1 VPERDTLKLVIVGH
15 LDHGKSTLIGRLL
28 HDTGSLSPEK
38 LEEIRQVSRERGR
51 EVEYAHLMDHL
62 QEERRDEMT
71 IDTAQAFFRTPRR
84 DYVIIDAPGH
94 RELMRNMI
102 TGTSQAE
109 AAVLVVDVCEGVR
122 EQTQRHAH
130 FLALMGIRQ
139 VVVWINKMDK
149 VRHDRARFEAVAE
162 AARQYL
168 KAVGLV
174 PEWCIPGSALL
185 GENVEHR
192 AGLPGGSQDGMGWYS
207 GPVLLEALDALRTTS
222 RSVEGPLRFPVQDVY
237 AVNGHKLLVGRI
249 ESGRLRAGQE
259 LLFLPS
265 GLKSRVAAV
274 EVFGEERSEAVSG
287 ECIGLALD
295 SALLPSRG
303 EVGCAGTLPTPT
315 ARFRA
320 SVFWMSGDICRK
332 GESLLVRLSTQEI
345 PGRVESIERRMDS
358 ASLETLEAPAE
369 RLEETELG
377 EVVIALDRPLVAELP
392 SSVPELGRLILTRG
406 SETVGG
412 GLVHEVNL

>member
-1 VPERDTLKLVIVGH
+1 MPERETLKLVIVGH

-28 HDTGSLSPEK
+28 SDTGSVAPEK
-38 LEEIRQVSRERGR
+38 LEEIRQVSLERGR

-102 TGTSQAE
+102 TGAAQAE

-122 EQTQRHAH
+122 EQTKRHAH
-130 FLALMGIRQ
+130 FLFLMGIRQ
-139 VVVWINKMDK
+139 VVWINKMDK
-149 VRHDRARFEAVAE
+149 VNHDRARFAAVAE

-168 KAVGLV
+168 KAVGLA
-174 PEWCIPGSALL
+174 PASCIPGSALL
-185 GENVEHR
+185 GENVER
-192 AGLPGGSQDGMGWYS
+192 RSDAMNWYDG
-207 GPVLLEALDALRTTS
+207 PILLEALDALQTIS
-222 RSVEGPLRFPVQDVY
+222 RSLQGPLRFPVQDVY
-237 AVNGHKLLVGRI
+237 ALNGRKLLVGRV
-249 ESGRLRAGQE
+249 ESGRLRSGQE

-265 GLKSRVAAV
+265 GLKSRATAV
-274 EVFGEERSEAVSG
+274 EVFGQERSEAVSG

-303 EVGCAGTLPTPT
+303 EVGCAGTLPSPT
-315 ARFRA
+315 TRFRA
-320 SVFWMSGDICRK
+320 SVFWMAGDACRK
-332 GESLLVRLSTQEI
+332 GEPLLVRLATQGI

-358 ASLETLEAPAE
+358 ASLETLEAPAD

-392 SSVPELGRLILTRG
+392 SCVPELGRFILTRG
-406 SETVGG
+406 SETAGG
-412 GLVHEVNL
+412 GLVQEVNI

>member
-1 VPERDTLKLVIVGH
+1 VAERDTLKLVIVGH

-51 EVEYAHLMDHL
+51 EMEYAHLMDHL
-62 QEERRDEMT
+62 QEERLDEMT

-94 RELMRNMI
+94 RELMRNMV
-102 TGTSQAE
+102 TGTAQAE

-130 FLALMGIRQ
+130 FLSLMGIRQ

-149 VRHDRARFEAVAE
+149 VHHDRAQFEAVAE
-162 AARQYL
+162 AAGHYL

-174 PEWCIPGSALL
+174 PAACVPGSALL

-192 AGLPGGSQDGMGWYS
+192 AGGMDWYA
-207 GPVLLEALDALRTTS
+207 GPILLEALDALQTTART
-222 RSVEGPLRFPVQDVY
+222 VAGPLRFPVQDVY
-237 AVNGHKLLVGRI
+237 ALDGGKKLLVGRI
-249 ESGRLRAGQE
+249 ESGCLRSGQE

-265 GLKSRVAAV
+265 GLKSRVTAV
-274 EVFGEERSEAVSG
+274 EVFGQERAEAVSG

-295 SALLPSRG
+295 CAELPSRG
-303 EVGCAGTLPTPT
+303 EVGCAGTLPKPT
-315 ARFRA
+315 RRFRA
-320 SVFWMSGDICRK
+320 GVFWMSGDVCRK
-332 GESLLVRLSTQEI
+332 GEPLLVRLSTQGV
-345 PGRVESIERRMDS
+345 PGRVESIERRINS
-358 ASLETLEAPAE
+358 ASLETLAAPAD

-377 EVVIALDRPLVAELP
+377 EVVLALDRPLVAELP
-392 SSVPELGRLILTRG
+392 SSVPELGRLILARG
-406 SETVGG
+406 LETAAG

>member
-1 VPERDTLKLVIVGH
+1 MPERETLKLVIVGH

-28 HDTGSLSPEK
+28 SDTGSVAPER

-102 TGTSQAE
+102 TGAAQAE

-122 EQTQRHAH
+122 EQTKRHAH
-130 FLALMGIRQ
+130 FLSLMGIRQ

-149 VRHDRARFEAVAE
+149 ANHDRARFAAVAE

-168 KAVGLV
+168 KAVGLASASY
-174 PEWCIPGSALL
+174 IPGSALL

-192 AGLPGGSQDGMGWYS
+192 SDAMSWYDG
-207 GPVLLEALDALRTTS
+207 PILLEALDALQAIS
-222 RSVEGPLRFPVQDVY
+222 RSVQGPLRFPVQDVY
-237 AVNGHKLLVGRI
+237 AWNGRKLLVGRI
-249 ESGRLRAGQE
+249 ESGRLQAGQE

-265 GLKSRVAAV
+265 GLKTRVTAV
-274 EVFGEERSEAVSG
+274 EVFGQQRSEAVSG

-295 SALLPSRG
+295 SARLPSRG
-303 EVGCAGTLPTPT
+303 DVGCAGTLPSPT
-315 ARFRA
+315 SRFRA
-320 SVFWMSGDICRK
+320 SVFWMAGDICRK
-332 GESLLVRLSTQEI
+332 GEALQVRLSTQEI

-358 ASLETLEAPAE
+358 ASLETLEAPAD

-377 EVVIALDRPLVAELP
+377 EVVIALDRPIVAELP
-392 SSVPELGRLILTRG
+392 SCVPELGRLILTRG
-406 SETVGG
+406 PETAGG
-412 GLVHEVNL
+412 GLVQEVNA